1 MLAAAVG
8 VATETG
14 LSGLTFAKVG
24 AAQFQ
29 NRVKNQLIA
38 QPFYYVD
45 GQWLFLMS
53 VHNGA
58 TDSTAKEYLEL
69 SFRVGGVGGLSDL
82 VFSGDEK
89 VPVAA
94 LLVAVNLAWTG
105 AKLVRH
111 AAGGLLDEEDPT
123 LLGKVVEACEATR
136 VPGVIRIHRL
146 RAQRSQARLNTFL
159 APR

>member
-1 MLAAAVG
+1 MH
-8 VATETG
+8 TQRYWM
-14 LSGLTFAKVG
+14 TFAKVG

-69 SFRVGGVGGLSDL
+69 SFRVGGVGG
-82 VFSGDEK
+82 G
-89 VPVAA
+89 
-94 LLVAVNLAWTG
+94 G
-105 AKLVRH
+105 QRH
-111 AAGGLLDEEDPT
+111 RPFRARDDGRRSARRGYRP
-123 LLGKVVEACEATR
+123 
-136 VPGVIRIHRL
+136 RL
-146 RAQRSQARLNTFL
+146 
-159 APR
+159 PR